1 MNKEKIALLVDSG
14 SDIPENLLKKYNI
27 YVAPL
32 KIIYSHGEFSDGV
45 DIDAD
50 TVYSSLKKE
59 IPKTSLPTGEEIQKI
74 FDRIKRDGYEKV
86 FVITISS
93 GLSGTF
99 NAIRMVGEQQKDLE
113 VFALDTKNIAIASG
127 FNAIQ
132 AAEYINEGMS
142 WDELKKKVSNNI
154 KNSKVFFSVSTLEY
168 LQKGGRIGLV
178 TSILGSTLKL
188 KPIISCNEDGIYYTV
203 AKIVGKKRSFRKA
216 LDLAVEFIGDAKDY
230 NLGVVHGA
238 AKDDALALKET
249 LIGRLPKAKIFA
261 DGQISPALGVHTG
274 PGTIGIVVQKL

>member
-1 MNKEKIALLVDSG
+1 MNKDKIAVLVDSG
-14 SDIPENLLKKYNI
+14 SDVPADLVEKYNI

-32 KIIYSHGEFSDGV
+32 KIIYSYGEFSDGV
-45 DIDAD
+45 DITAEEL
-50 TVYSSLKKE
+50 YASLEKE
-59 IPKTSLPTGEEIQKI
+59 IPKTSLPTGEEIQEI
-74 FDRIKRDGYEKV
+74 FNRIKEDGYEKV

-99 NAIRMVGEQQKDLE
+99 NAIRMIGEQQKDLE
-113 VFALDTKNIAIASG
+113 VFALDTKNISIASG

-132 AAEYINEGMS
+132 AAKYIEEGMG
-142 WDELKKKVSNNI
+142 WEELKEKISGNI

-203 AKIVGKKRSFRKA
+203 AKILGKKRSFKKA
-216 LDLAVEFIGDAKDY
+216 LDLAVEFIGDAKEY
-230 NLGVVHGA
+230 NLGVAHGA
-238 AKDDALALKET
+238 AEEDAEELKKALIE
-249 LIGRLPKAKIFA
+249 RLPNFKFFA

-274 PGTIGIVVQKL
+274 PGTIGIVAQKI